1 MQYSVVNVKAMLYHI
16 TSILK
21 QCHGYESALYSYTL
35 VLMNFNARAVVPL
48 GPTPNHVTPLMTHWL
63 AALVRSSCLS
73 VFPVHSRE
81 ALGLHHELRGLEAQ
95 YL

>member
-21 QCHGYESALYSYTL
+21 QCHGYTL